1 MSSGTPLTRGP
12 NPEGAWT
19 WTRKNLFSSPLN
31 SLLTVLSVVFIF
43 LVARGLLRWAIFTA
57 NWEPVTS
64 YFKLYFT
71 GQYPVEYL
79 WRVGSIVWMVS
90 FLMGLTWGRLDG
102 TAAIFAKA
110 LAIALGLAG
119 LLPVGPE
126 KMGLELRLWFLVN
139 PVLILAG
146 FWLGRHVLKQA
157 RWVMIGWLVSLPL
170 AALLIHGVGSSGV
183 LPRVDSNLW
192 GGLLLTFTL
201 ALVGIIA
208 SFPLGILL
216 ALGRRSSLPL
226 VKLLCTTFIEVVRGV
241 PLVTILFMASILL
254 PLFLPEGVRVDRVVR
269 AMIGMTLFSAA
280 YMAENVRG
288 GLAAI
293 PSGQYE
299 AAKAVGLNGFL
310 TMSLIIL
317 PQALRLVIP
326 AIVGQ
331 FIALFMD
338 TTLAV
343 IVGLLELLA
352 VGKTIVQSNPEY
364 IAHQAE
370 VYLFVALVFW
380 VFTFS
385 MSYASR
391 RLESS
396 LGVGKR

>member
-1 MSSGTPLTRGP
+1 MTASSRGLA
-12 NPEGAWT
+12 PESGRAWA
-19 WTRKNLFSSPLN
+19 RKNLFSSPFN
-31 SLLTVLSVVFIF
+31 SLLTVLAAVFIF
-43 LVARGLLRWAIFTA
+43 LVARGLLRWIFVTA
-57 NWEPVTS
+57 DWEPVTS
-64 YFKLYFT
+64 YLKLYFT

-79 WRVGSIVWMVS
+79 WRVGLIVWMVS
-90 FLMGLTWGRLDG
+90 FLMGLTWGRLGG
-102 TAAIFAKA
+102 TAAIFAKVM
-110 LAIALGLAG
+110 AIALGLAG
-119 LLPVGPE
+119 LLPVGPDR
-126 KMGLELRLWFLVN
+126 MSLQLRLWLLAN
-139 PVLILAG
+139 PALIMTG
-146 FWLGRHVLKQA
+146 FWLGRNVVKQV
-157 RWVMIGWLVSLPL
+157 RWVAIGWLASLPL
-170 AALLIHGVGSSGV
+170 AALLMRGVGSDGA
-183 LPRVDSNLW
+183 LARVDSNLW

-201 ALVGIIA
+201 AFVGIIA

-226 VKLLCTTFIEVVRGV
+226 VKVLCTTFIEVVRGV

-254 PLFLPEGVRVDRVVR
+254 PLFLPEQIRVDRVVR

-293 PSGQYE
+293 PLGQYE
-299 AAKAVGLNGFL
+299 AARAVGLSGFL
-310 TMSLIIL
+310 TMSLIVL

-352 VGKTIVQSNPEY
+352 VGKSIVQSNPEY
-364 IAHQAE
+364 ISHQAE

-391 RLESS
+391 RLETA

>member
-1 MSSGTPLTRGP
+1 LSPAKA
-12 NPEGAWT
+12 GAWA
-19 WTRKNLFSSPLN
+19 RKNLFSSPLN
-31 SLLTVLSVVFIF
+31 SLLTVLAAALIF
-43 LVARGLLRWAIFTA
+43 LIARGLIQWIFFTA
-57 NWEPVTS
+57 DWEPVSS
-64 YFKLYFT
+64 YLKLYFT
-71 GQYPVEYL
+71 GQYPVEEL
-79 WRVGSIVWMVS
+79 WRVGAVVWMVS
-90 FLMGLTWGRLDG
+90 FLMGLTWGRLGG
-102 TAAIFAKA
+102 TAAIFAKVMA
-110 LAIALGLAG
+110 VGLGAAG
-119 LLPVGPE
+119 LLPTATMSTTV
-126 KMGLELRLWFLVN
+126 RLWFLVN
-139 PVLILAG
+139 PALVLAG
-146 FWLGRHVLKQA
+146 FWLGRHAIRQT
-157 RWVMIGWLVSLPL
+157 RWVAVGWLASLPI
-170 AALLIHGVGSSGV
+170 AALLIRGVGSGGA
-183 LPRVDSNLW
+183 LPLVSSNLW

-226 VKLLCTTFIEVVRGV
+226 VKMMCTIFIEVVRGV

-254 PLFLPEGVRVDRVVR
+254 PLFLPEQVRVDRVVR
-269 AMIGMTLFSAA
+269 AMIGMTLFASA

-293 PSGQYE
+293 PNGQYE

-310 TMSLIIL
+310 TMSLIVL
-317 PQALRLVIP
+317 PQALRIVIP

-352 VGKTIVQSNPEY
+352 VGKSIVQGNPEY
-364 IAHQAE
+364 ISHQAE
-370 VYLFVALVFW
+370 VYLFIALVFW

-391 RLESS
+391 RLETA